1 MKVLNHLLTVVLLLL
16 FCSTAQAQN
25 VNVDDYDNIIYIK
38 DATAHPGETVTLSVI
53 LPRAPQVC
61 TCPKATRYSLSPVA
75 HRAYTAIDGQ
85 HHQVGKHTY
94 AVVYQTWEGR
104 TT

>member
-1 MKVLNHLLTVVLLLL
+1 MKVLNHLLTMVLLLL

-53 LPRAPQVC
+53 LKNKPQVPGYQFDIFLPEGLDVEKMK
-61 TCPKATRYSLSPVA
+61 TTF
-75 HRAYTAIDGQ
+75 TASN
-85 HHQVGKHTY
+85 
-94 AVVYQTWEGR
+94 
-104 TT
+104 